1 VHIDDLKPEAGDP
14 RYKSGQGS
22 LIWQFG
28 AEGCRTR
35 ADADLAV
42 IEFRAQRGTRLA
54 GESDLI
60 CLWPRHESRPSQSGG
75 SGAASVLG
83 RWVCVTT
90 LPRVTWDHRVV
101 SEDFGPFRSAARR
114 VLFVVFALRSGTA

>member
-1 VHIDDLKPEAGDP
+1 MHVDDFQPEAGDP

-28 AEGCRTR
+28 TEGCRAG

-42 IEFRAQRGTRLA
+42 SESRAQRGTRLA
-54 GESDLI
+54 GESDFI
-60 CLWPRHESRPSQSGG
+60 CLWPRHEPGPLQSGG

-83 RWVCVTT
+83 GWVCVTT
-90 LPRVTWDHRVV
+90 LPRVAWDHRFV
-101 SEDFGPFRSAARR
+101 SDAFDHARSAAGQAPGIG
-114 VLFVVFALRSGTA
+114 LPAS

>member
-1 VHIDDLKPEAGDP
+1 VHVDDFKPEAGDP
-14 RYKSGQGS
+14 RYKFGQGR

-28 AEGCRTR
+28 PEGGRAR

-42 IEFRAQRGTRLA
+42 SESRAQRGTCLA

-60 CLWPRHESRPSQSGG
+60 CLWPRHEPGLSQSGG

-83 RWVCVTT
+83 GWVFVTT
-90 LPRVTWDHRVV
+90 LPGVSWDHRVL
-101 SEDFGPFRSAARR
+101 GR
-114 VLFVVFALRSGTA
+114 